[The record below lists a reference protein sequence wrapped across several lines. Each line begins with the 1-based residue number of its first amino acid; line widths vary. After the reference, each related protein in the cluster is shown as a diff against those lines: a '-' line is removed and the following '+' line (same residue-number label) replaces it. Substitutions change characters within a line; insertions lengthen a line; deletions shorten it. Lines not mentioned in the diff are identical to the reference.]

1 MSKHVLSEELAKLP
15 HRAKVAFAVRCVR
28 IAWELLPQTFRS
40 NAPSE
45 FAEALSI
52 AERPQDTQRLQ
63 AAIAKDSSRRT
74 PAESSLVAIPEILRH
89 DSKPGSIAEAILFAL
104 DFARAA
110 TVDDP
115 ESEKAKQA
123 TARAHRAFDEARQI
137 VKEAAEIHAP
147 GTDIERGFLQ
157 QATNALK
164 DLLKKEQLIAQD
176 GSVHPKFIR
185 S

>member
-28 IAWELLPQTFRS
+28 IAWELLPQAFRR
-40 NAPSE
+40 NAPPE

-52 AERPQDTQRLQ
+52 AERSEDTQRLQ

-74 PAESSLVAIPEILRH
+74 AAESLIVAIPQVLAH

-110 TVDDP
+110 NVDDP

-123 TARAHRAFDEARQI
+123 TARAHRAFDEARHI
-137 VKEAAEIHAP
+137 VKDAAEIHAP
-147 GTDIERGFLQ
+147 GTNIERGFLE
-157 QATNALK
+157 QATKALK
-164 DLLKKEQLIAQD
+164 RLLKNEQLMA
-176 GSVHPKFIR
+176 
-185 S
+185 